1 MAALPKGKF
10 SRQHDPVGSG
20 DLMTLQPT
28 AIDTQKAAAD
38 ILIEYTAGNGGFI
51 IKVQTGVYLGGKQ
64 GIRRTL
70 RNGMLEI
77 TAAKLEWL
85 QARYKVQPN
94 F

>member
-1 MAALPKGKF
+1 MTYQ
-10 SRQHDPVGSG
+10 RTTID
-20 DLMTLQPT
+20 DLK
-28 AIDTQKAAAD
+28 DAAD

-51 IKVQTGVYLGGKQ
+51 IKVQTGIYLGGKQ
-64 GIRRTL
+64 GIRRSCP
-70 RNGMLEI
+70 NGMLEV